1 MSSARTAHLDQLTGA
16 RGLAAWFV
24 VLYHIRLSL
33 VSILP
38 EQVIGVFAYGYL
50 AVDIFF
56 LLSGFVMWISY
67 GERFR
72 DTGGA
77 IIAPFLWK
85 RFARIWPL
93 HALVLAGFMMLV
105 LVLAVSGRSIDAY
118 PLAELPLHI
127 VLMQNWGFTDALS
140 WNPPAW
146 SISTEFAA
154 YLAFPAIVLAI
165 KWERLSKTMLVAVL
179 FGLTLALHGWFAQ
192 FGATSLGDEIP
203 KTGLVRCL
211 IEFTMGIALAQ
222 LWRHMR
228 SDRHGAILALGVS
241 VALATTGLAA
251 GLAQTLW
258 VPLCCSALLLALALD
273 TGLAARWLGSYR
285 LVQLGDWSY
294 ATYLSHYLLFIAFK
308 LAFVGEDLQTGWAGL
323 IGYMA
328 MVLVC
333 SALLYS
339 RFEKPVQSWLNR
351 HPPLLFRAA

>member
-1 MSSARTAHLDQLTGA
+1 MKSAQFARLDQLTGA

-24 VLYHIRLSL
+24 VLYHIRQSL

-72 DTGGA
+72 ETGGA

-93 HALVLAGFMMLV
+93 HALVLAGFVMLV
-105 LVLAVSGRSIDAY
+105 LVLAASGRSIDAY

-127 VLMQNWGFTDALS
+127 FLVQNWGFTHALS

-154 YLAFPAIVLAI
+154 YLAFPVIVLAI
-165 KWERLSKTMLVAVL
+165 KWERLGKTVLVVILA
-179 FGLTLALHGWFAQ
+179 GLALSLHAWFAQ
-192 FGATSLGDEIP
+192 FGITSLGDDIP

-222 LWRHMR
+222 LWHQMR
-228 SDRHGAILALGVS
+228 GVGHGATLALGVS
-241 VALATTGLAA
+241 AALAATGLAM
-251 GLAQTLW
+251 GLPLTLW
-258 VPLCCSALLLALALD
+258 VPLCFSALLLALALD
-273 TGLAARWLGSYR
+273 TGPAARWLGSYP

-308 LAFVGEDLQTGWAGL
+308 LAFVGEDLQTGWAGFAA
-323 IGYMA
+323 YMA
-328 MVLVC
+328 IVLVC

-339 RFEKPVQSWLNR
+339 RFEKPVQKWLNAHR
-351 HPPLLFRAA
+351 PRLFRAA